1 MDGLRDHDESMLK
14 APANQDLR
22 GRPMIPR
29 HNFHD
34 DAVRQAASPG
44 EGPVCLELNF
54 PFAAELE
61 QLLLIQEGMELDLV
75 HGRCDRPRRKHFR
88 QMADRVVAHADRPS
102 EAFYVEL
109 RERLPRLV
117 AKARYRPV
125 DQVQIDVVESQLA
138 ATPFERSQRGLVPVI
153 AVPELRCDENPV
165 PRNSTLPDCRADVPF
180 VRVHFRGV
188 DQAVPDLEG
197 GGDGVPGLLARR
209 GLPDAEAQDRHL
221 VSVVQRRTRF
231 DGEAHRRGDGGRP
244 TSILTRRSP
253 DFGMSFFGATN
264 GFFTTLADRTPF
276 VVDTPSRGPLFA

>member
-1 MDGLRDHDESMLK
+1 
-14 APANQDLR
+14 
-22 GRPMIPR
+22 
-29 HNFHD
+29 
-34 DAVRQAASPG
+34 
-44 EGPVCLELNF
+44 
-54 PFAAELE
+54 
-61 QLLLIQEGMELDLV
+61 MELDLV
-75 HGRCDRPRRKHFR
+75 HGRCDRSRRKHFF

-102 EAFYVEL
+102 EAFFVEL

-153 AVPELRCDENPV
+153 AVPEFRCDDNLV

-180 VRVHFRGV
+180 VRIHFRGV

-221 VSVVQRRTRF
+221 VSVVQRRARF

-244 TSILTRRSP
+244 TSILTRGIQ
-253 DFGMSFFGATN
+253 DFGMSFFGSPN
-264 GFFTTLADRTPF
+264 GFFPTLADRTPF
-276 VVDTPSRGPLFA
+276 VLETPSPGPIFAGSSPTRAYPTFFSRPGECLIRGTGP